1 MADAAR
7 IVGEELVA
15 FLPNMRRFAVSL
27 CRSSLVADDLV
38 QLACERALASAGS
51 FQPGTRLDAWIFRII
66 RNLWI
71 DDIRRQ
77 RVSGV
82 QDDIADHA
90 ERLAGD
96 DGQGAQTSLFLG
108 EVWTA
113 MQTLSAEQREVLMLI
128 CVEEFSYRE
137 AADMLEVPIGT
148 IMSRLAR
155 ARLNLAKAVGID
167 GAPARLF

>member
-27 CRSSLVADDLV
+27 CRSAPVADDLV
-38 QLACERALASAGS
+38 QLACERALANAGS
-51 FQPGTRLDAWIFRII
+51 FQPGSRFDAWIFRII

-77 RVSGV
+77 RVAGV

-90 ERLAGD
+90 ERLASD
-96 DGQGAQTSLFLG
+96 DGQGAQTKVFLG
-108 EVWTA
+108 EVWEA
-113 MQTLSAEQREVLMLI
+113 MQTLSAEQREVLMLV

-137 AADMLEVPIGT
+137 AADTLEVPIGT
-148 IMSRLAR
+148 VMSRLAR

-167 GAPARLF
+167 GTPARLF

>member
-1 MADAAR
+1 MADAGR

-27 CRSSLVADDLV
+27 CRSSPVADDLV
-38 QLACERALASAGS
+38 QLACERALASADS
-51 FQPGTRLDAWIFRII
+51 FQPGSRFDAWIFRII

-77 RVSGV
+77 RVAGV
-82 QDDIADHA
+82 QDDIADHT
-90 ERLAGD
+90 ERLAAD
-96 DGQGAQTSLFLG
+96 DGQGAQTKIFLG
-108 EVWTA
+108 EVWEA
-113 MQTLSAEQREVLMLI
+113 MQSLSAEQREVLMLV

-137 AADMLEVPIGT
+137 AADTLEVPIGT

-167 GAPARLF
+167 GTPSRLF